1 MKDGAESSLS
11 GCWWW
16 WFVAV
21 VVVVG
26 VIVFG
31 VVVLLLSLI
40 AFEFYV
46 LKDPKQNT
54 PKVPICNTQNV
65 RILSLPGAYKL

>member
-1 MKDGAESSLS
+1 VLLL
-11 GCWWW
+11 
-16 WFVAV
+16 
-21 VVVVG
+21 
-26 VIVFG
+26 VFG

-65 RILSLPGAYKL
+65 RILSLPGAYIL